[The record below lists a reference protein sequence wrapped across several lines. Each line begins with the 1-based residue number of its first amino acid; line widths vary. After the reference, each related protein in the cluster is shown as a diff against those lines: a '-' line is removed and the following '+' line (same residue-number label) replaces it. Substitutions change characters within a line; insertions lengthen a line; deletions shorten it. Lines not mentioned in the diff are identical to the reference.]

1 MAASVFQAVATYFY
15 YEKVPRTM
23 RAAIVSYLLKQVNGI
38 LFSIESLEKHRF
50 SGDFSGDR
58 SLNINPFSTN
68 VPLLY
73 PLKTSENWR
82 FPDVFRG

>member
-1 MAASVFQAVATYFY
+1 
-15 YEKVPRTM
+15 M

-73 PLKTSENWR
+73 PLKTQKTGGFLMFSGVKE
-82 FPDVFRG
+82 VEH

>member
-1 MAASVFQAVATYFY
+1 
-15 YEKVPRTM
+15 M
-23 RAAIVSYLLKQVNGI
+23 RAAIVSYLLKQINGI
-38 LFSIESLEKHRF
+38 LFSTESLEKRRF

-73 PLKTSENWR
+73 PLKTSENTR
-82 FPDVFRG
+82 FLMLSGGIEVEHWFKMG

>member
-1 MAASVFQAVATYFY
+1 
-15 YEKVPRTM
+15 M

-73 PLKTSENWR
+73 ALKTSENWR